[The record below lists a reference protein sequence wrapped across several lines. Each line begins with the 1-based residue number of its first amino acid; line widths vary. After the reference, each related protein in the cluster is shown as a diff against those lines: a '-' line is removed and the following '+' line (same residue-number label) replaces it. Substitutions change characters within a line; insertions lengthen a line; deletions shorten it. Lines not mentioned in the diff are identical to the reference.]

1 MTKKHAKSSAFDSF
15 RRRRKRAEG
24 KRHDEARKQYKKQ
37 QAGAKLEAQA
47 ARDVFEAGEG
57 SQRGTAAKGARD
69 KAKGA
74 IDKAAAAKLRAFDTE
89 ASEKKA
95 ISEDFAKDWDLIR
108 DYGEDAMKAR
118 SFATGREGFKAGGKV
133 KKKTTRKSIRVRG
146 SGVAK
151 QGVRKAKMVTM
162 KGS

>member
-1 MTKKHAKSSAFDSF
+1 MTKRHAKRSAMDSLLK
-15 RRRRKRAEG
+15 RKKRARD
-24 KRHDEARKQYKKQ
+24 KRHGEAHKQYKLRHK
-37 QAGAKLEAQA
+37 AGHG
-47 ARDVFEAGEG
+47 VVEAGKG
-57 SQRGTAAKGARD
+57 SQRGIAAQKALE
-69 KAKGA
+69 KAK
-74 IDKAAAAKLRAFDTE
+74 AAQSKAFDTE
-89 ASEKKA
+89 DFENKA
-95 ISEDFAKDWDLIR
+95 ISKDFAKDWDLIT
-108 DYGEDAMKAR
+108 DYGEDAMKAK